1 MALCT
6 IALGIVLLFWIYL
19 TFMALFGIAMP
30 IFNTPANVLLQEK
43 IEEDYL
49 GRVFGVMG
57 MITTSMMPLG
67 MLVFGPISDFIQ
79 IEWMLIGTGVIL
91 LIIAIMF
98 GRNKVLLEAGKP
110 MLKREG

>member
-1 MALCT
+1 MKRLFHHILFLFTALLIGNQLYANT
-6 IALGIVLLFWIYL
+6 TKATDAYSDLG
-19 TFMALFGIAMP
+19 
-30 IFNTPANVLLQEK
+30 
-43 IEEDYL
+43 
-49 GRVFGVMG
+49 
-57 MITTSMMPLG
+57 TSYQASPELAFD
-67 MLVFGPISDFIQ
+67 FGPISDFIQ

>member
-1 MALCT
+1 
-6 IALGIVLLFWIYL
+6 
-19 TFMALFGIAMP
+19 
-30 IFNTPANVLLQEK
+30 
-43 IEEDYL
+43 
-49 GRVFGVMG
+49 MG